1 MVSEPTDRQAPP
13 PLVLLHAGGQAPM
26 AWEDVVVRLYG
37 SRRLLTPWVPGL
49 RPTEKEPVPM
59 AQAAAALDTT
69 LMLEGMQQV
78 DLCGVSYGAM
88 VAAQLAADFPERVR
102 RLVLIGGQVRPPR
115 SVMRMQGA
123 LLRMIPRSRF
133 VDAGVSKDQVLRS
146 QEVVRAL
153 DLTDA
158 LPRITARTLVMVGSK
173 DVVNQPAARALAA
186 GIDGA
191 TLRIV
196 EGAGHLV
203 NVDKPDELVT
213 VLRDFLDGA
222 QPPAAGGGA

>member
-1 MVSEPTDRQAPP
+1 
-13 PLVLLHAGGQAPM
+13 M

-49 RPTEKEPVPM
+49 RPTEKEPLPM
-59 AQAAAALDTT
+59 GQAAAALDTT

-102 RLVLIGGQVRPPR
+102 RLVLVGGQVRPPR

-146 QEVVRAL
+146 QKVVRAL

-158 LPRITARTLVMVGSK
+158 LPRITARTLVLVGAK
-173 DVVNQPAARALAA
+173 DVVNQAAARALTS
-186 GIDGA
+186 GIADA
-191 TLRIV
+191 RLRVV

-203 NVDKPDELVT
+203 NVDRPEELST
-213 VLRDFLDGA
+213 ILADFLDEPGDDA
-222 QPPAAGGGA
+222 VASGGVEA

>member
-1 MVSEPTDRQAPP
+1 
-13 PLVLLHAGGQAPM
+13 M
-26 AWEDVVVRLYG
+26 AWEDVVVKLYG

-49 RPTEKEPVPM
+49 RPTESQPVPM
-59 AQAAAALDTT
+59 AEAAAALDTT

-88 VAAQLAADFPERVR
+88 VAAQLAADFPGRVR

-115 SVMRMQGA
+115 SVMRMQAA

-133 VDAGVSKDQVLRS
+133 VDAGVSKQQVLRS

-158 LPRITARTLVMVGSK
+158 LPRITARTLVVVGSK
-173 DVVNQPAARALAA
+173 DVVNQPAARALVA
-186 GIDGA
+186 GIPDA
-191 TLRIV
+191 RLRIV

-203 NVDKPDELVT
+203 NVDRPDDLVT
-213 VLRDFLDGA
+213 ILTDFLDH
-222 QPPAAGGGA
+222 PDRPAPDPA

>member
-1 MVSEPTDRQAPP
+1 
-13 PLVLLHAGGQAPM
+13 M

-49 RPTEKEPVPM
+49 RPTEKEPLPM
-59 AQAAAALDTT
+59 GQAAAALDTT

-102 RLVLIGGQVRPPR
+102 RLVLVGGQVRPPR

-158 LPRITARTLVMVGSK
+158 LPRITARTLVLVGAK
-173 DVVNQPAARALAA
+173 DVVNQAAARALTS
-186 GIDGA
+186 GIADA
-191 TLRIV
+191 RLRVV

-203 NVDKPDELVT
+203 NVDRPEELST
-213 VLRDFLDGA
+213 ILADFLDEPGDDA
-222 QPPAAGGGA
+222 VASGGVEA

>member
-1 MVSEPTDRQAPP
+1 VTVPNDASTPP

-146 QEVVRAL
+146 QEVIRAL
-153 DLTDA
+153 DLREA
-158 LPRITARTLVMVGSK
+158 LPRITARTLVLVGSK
-173 DVVNQPAARALAA
+173 DVVNQPAARALEA
-186 GIDGA
+186 GIGDA

-203 NVDKPDELVT
+203 NVDRPEELT
-213 VLRDFLDGA
+213 HILEEFLDGS
-222 QPPAAGGGA
+222 